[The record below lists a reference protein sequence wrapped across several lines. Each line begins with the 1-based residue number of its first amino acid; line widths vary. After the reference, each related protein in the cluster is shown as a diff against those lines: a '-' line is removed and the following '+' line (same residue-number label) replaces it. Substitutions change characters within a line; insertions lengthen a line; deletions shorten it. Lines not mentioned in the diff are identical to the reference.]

1 MIDAMRAAGINYTGE
16 IIADGKIHRFH
27 EVVKYN

>member
-27 EVVKYN
+27 VPGH